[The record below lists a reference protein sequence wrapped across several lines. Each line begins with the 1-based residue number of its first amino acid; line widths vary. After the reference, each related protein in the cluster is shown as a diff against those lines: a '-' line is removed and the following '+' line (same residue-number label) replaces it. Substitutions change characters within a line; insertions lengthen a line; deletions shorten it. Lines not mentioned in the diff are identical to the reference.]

1 MKISSSVKFL
11 FLITFAFQLLGMGLG
26 AHEPDLLKPSDISKI
41 MKQLLDHHVDKKEM
55 STSTLQQ
62 AVFLYI
68 DQFDPHHIYLLES
81 EVAPYTNIPQDQL
94 QALLDQYK
102 HDNYAIFRKLNGVI
116 QLAIERSRKLRSSI
130 EKERDALLKKILRGE
145 IGPEQN
151 LASGQFAKT
160 TEELKERLTRHFAAF
175 LEIQRRRFGEGG
187 IAQKKDQLNRV
198 YENELRE
205 FENGY
210 TFQDAKGDMLP
221 AAEQENLFIIH
232 VLKALSASLDSH
244 TSFYRANEAYD
255 MRVRLEKQFQG
266 IGIILKDTS
275 EGPVIIHLLEG
286 GPAEKSG
293 LLQVSDQLVEVDGKK
308 VVDYSFDQVMDFLHD
323 PKNPM
328 ITLVVKRPATDGHP
342 SETVTV
348 KLKREAIILDNDR
361 VDTSYEAFGNGIIG
375 KIKLHSFYQNDN
387 GVTSEKDVKDAINK
401 LDKKGNL
408 RGLILDLRDNSGG
421 FLSQAV
427 KVAGLFISNGIIV
440 ISKYSN
446 GDEKFYRDVDS
457 SLAFKGPLII
467 LTSKITASAA
477 EIVAQALQDYGV
489 ALVVGDE
496 HTYGKGTIQTQTV
509 TDNQSSSYFKVTV
522 GEYFTVSGKTP
533 QKEGVKAD
541 IVAPSHW
548 YNEQIGEEFLDSVNG
563 TTIPPQFN
571 DSLADVNPEAK
582 TWYLKYYMP
591 SMQHKTTRWRNLLP
605 TLRKNSGY
613 RIANNKNYQHF
624 LKKEK
629 NESEEDDDMIASEDE
644 WITLDKKQKNIGE
657 DDLQMQEAVNILK
670 DMILLESAP
679 TPPVAQPQP
688 VPVGKAEKAHQ

>member
-1 MKISSSVKFL
+1 MMKISLSAKFL
-11 FLITFAFQLLGMGLG
+11 LCITTAFQLLGVGLG
-26 AHEPDLLKPSDISKI
+26 AHEPDLLKSSDISKI
-41 MKQLLDHHVDKKEM
+41 MKQLLDHHVDKKEI
-55 STSTLQQ
+55 STTTLQQ
-62 AVFLYI
+62 AVLLYI

-81 EVAPYTNIPQDQL
+81 EVAPYTNIPKDQL

-116 QLAIERSRKLRSSI
+116 QLSIERSRKLRSSI

-151 LASGQFAKT
+151 IPSAQFAKT
-160 TEELKERLTRHFAAF
+160 VDELKERLTRHFAAF
-175 LEIQRRRFGEGG
+175 LEVQRRRFGEAG

-210 TFQDAKGDMLP
+210 TFQDAKGDLLP

-266 IGIILKDTS
+266 IGIILKETP
-275 EGPVIIHLLEG
+275 EGPVVIHLLEG

-293 LLQVSDQLVEVDGKK
+293 LLKVSDLLVEVDGKK
-308 VVDYSFDQVMDFLHD
+308 VGDYSFDQVMDFLHD
-323 PKNPM
+323 PKNSM
-328 ITLVVKRPATDGHP
+328 ITLVVMRPITGQP
-342 SETVTV
+342 SEAVTV

-387 GVTSEKDVKDAINK
+387 GVTSEKDVKDAISK
-401 LDKKGNL
+401 LDAKGNL

-457 SLAFKGPLII
+457 SSAFKGPLII

-548 YNEQIGEEFLDSVNG
+548 SNEQIGEEFLDSVNG
-563 TTIPPQFN
+563 TTIPPHFD
-571 DSLADVNPEAK
+571 DSLADVNPESK

-591 SMQHKTTRWRNLLP
+591 SMQHKTTKWRNLLP
-605 TLRKNSGY
+605 ALRKNSGY
-613 RIANNKNYQHF
+613 RIANNKNYQF
-624 LKKEK
+624 YLKKEK
-629 NESEEDDDMIASEDE
+629 NEDDDDDTIASEEE
-644 WITLDKKQKNIGE
+644 WISLDKKHKNAGE
-657 DDLQMQEAVNILK
+657 DDLQLQEAVNILK
-670 DMILLESAP
+670 DMILLEGAP
-679 TPPVAQPQP
+679 IPPESKAQP